1 MTPKSVA
8 LSSDSEDEDLL
19 EAVRQSLQAN
29 DQWKVVR
36 NRRKEKRFRVIG
48 SPKEVK
54 SGTVGGSPGGAR
66 SGFGRAPKGLT
77 PTVSEKRTRGKEPCQ
92 CCSVGSLIE
101 IDTDGVYGLNEQTP
115 EWEELEFLVDSGA
128 SVTVV
133 GQDTVQAVQ
142 ASEPTQSRQYK
153 LADGSYIPHK
163 GNKTFG
169 AVTDIGITKQI
180 TASVTDVDT
189 PLLSV
194 AQIVRAGSTVVFH
207 RDGSYVQDEQGE
219 KIPIEQKGGL
229 FTLKVWVPRDQ
240 ASHCPAG
247 FQGQAN
253 GRP

>member
-1 MTPKSVA
+1 MTSTPVA

-36 NRRKEKRFRVIG
+36 NRRKEKRFRAIG
-48 SPKEVK
+48 
-54 SGTVGGSPGGAR
+54 
-66 SGFGRAPKGLT
+66 
-77 PTVSEKRTRGKEPCQ
+77 KRTRSKEPCQ

-101 IDTDGVYGLNEQTP
+101 MDTDGVYGRDEQAP

-133 GQDTVQAVQ
+133 GQDTVKAVQ

-207 RDGSYVQDEQGE
+207 RDGSYVQDEHGE
-219 KIPIEQKGGL
+219 KISIEQKGGL